1 MKNYAISRR
10 YAKALM
16 LIGTEDNQAER
27 YQEELEGFVG
37 VLDGEKTFEDLMVNP
52 LFAAEDR
59 KRVLVAVMDKMG
71 LSPIVRSFL
80 VLLFEKR
87 RIGHIRGITDYYKK
101 LVDEF
106 KGIVR
111 ADVMSATLLS
121 DDAVEK
127 IRVSLSRMTGKK
139 IILDIKQDEALIG
152 GVVTKVGDIVLD
164 GSIKTQLA
172 NKKESLRKSER
183 V

>member
-71 LSPIVRSFL
+71 LSPAQIQ
-80 VLLFEKR
+80 K
-87 RIGHIRGITDYYKK
+87 
-101 LVDEF
+101 
-106 KGIVR
+106 
-111 ADVMSATLLS
+111 AC
-121 DDAVEK
+121 
-127 IRVSLSRMTGKK
+127 
-139 IILDIKQDEALIG
+139 
-152 GVVTKVGDIVLD
+152 KVGEC
-164 GSIKTQLA
+164 SPK
-172 NKKESLRKSER
+172 
-183 V
+183 